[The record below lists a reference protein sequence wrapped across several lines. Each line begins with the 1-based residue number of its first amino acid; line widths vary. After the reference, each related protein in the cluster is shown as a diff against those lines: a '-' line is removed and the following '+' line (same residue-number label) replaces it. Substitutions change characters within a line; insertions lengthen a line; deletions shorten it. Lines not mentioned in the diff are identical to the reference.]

1 MWSRVPTKSCY
12 GTLYSCTHL
21 NGINLGIS
29 VYKYFWTFSLTSALE
44 TAAGSGKPGLHDVR
58 VLNVSLMSEINVV
71 QEALEPPQPLSNLN
85 VAKVSGAM

>member
-1 MWSRVPTKSCY
+1 M
-12 GTLYSCTHL
+12 
-21 NGINLGIS
+21 
-29 VYKYFWTFSLTSALE
+29 TSALE